1 LKSKYIINYNK
12 HKMKNWKTTVAGIAV
27 AILGVAVSMGY
38 ITTEV
43 AGAITTIAVSL
54 GLLVSKDAGVT
65 GTEK

>member
-1 LKSKYIINYNK
+1 
-12 HKMKNWKTTVAGIAV
+12 MKNWKTTVAGIAV
-27 AILGVAVSMGY
+27 AILLVAVQMGY
-38 ITTEV
+38 ISQEV

>member
-1 LKSKYIINYNK
+1 
-12 HKMKNWKTTVAGIAV
+12 MKNWKTTLAGIAV

-54 GLLVSKDAGVT
+54 GLIVSKDADAKQSIIGGST
-65 GTEK
+65 PPPAKDEK

>member
-1 LKSKYIINYNK
+1 
-12 HKMKNWKTTVAGIAV
+12 MKNWKTTVAGIAV

-54 GLLVSKDAGVT
+54 GLLASKDAGVT
-65 GTEK
+65 GPRK